1 MKKLLTLLLTLVTV
15 FTFAQNVPGE
25 KITPQVVKDKFKTE
39 YPTAALKKW
48 DPRPLKKEYIAIFTD
63 QNLNKRARY
72 NSAGEPMVL
81 VTSYTKAEIPAVY
94 LSKISEQYPGFV
106 ADWATEFKFF
116 YKNTSHFIEIRL
128 SKPGFVLKA
137 WVKPDGS
144 PYTGNSNSLDA
155 DGEPMQETQP
165 Q

>member
-1 MKKLLTLLLTLVTV
+1 MKKLFIILLTFVTV
-15 FTFAQNVPGE
+15 CTFAQSVPGE
-25 KITPQVVKDKFKTE
+25 KITPQVVKDKFKIE
-39 YPTAALKKW
+39 YPAAALKRW
-48 DPRPLKKEYIAIFTD
+48 DARPLKKEYIAIFTD

-72 NSAGEPMVL
+72 NSAGEPIVL
-81 VTSYTKAEIPAVY
+81 VTSYTKAEVPAAY
-94 LSKISEQYPGFV
+94 LSKINTLYPGFV
-106 ADWATEFKFF
+106 ADWATEFQYF

-144 PYTGNSNSLDA
+144 AYTGNANSLDA
-155 DGEPMQETQP
+155 DGEPVQETQP